1 MSHAKGKKGNTSL
14 GLKLNANPNPRVEQS
29 LREKASNKNEFSSV
43 KHAIDFVG
51 NR

>member
-14 GLKLNANPNPRVEQS
+14 GLKLNPNPRVEQS
-29 LREKASNKNEFSSV
+29 LREKASNKNEFSNV